1 MKKIIIT
8 CLLLASSFALLAQ
21 SDTLT
26 DKKIREQVLN
36 DIQMKLDRK
45 TKTLD
50 STVSRLD
57 AKVDNLDRA
66 IVSSRSASDKA
77 DKLLERVQS
86 LEKRQTT
93 LEESELNV
101 YQANYQSAVVNLVSM
116 DREIKP
122 LLLFDI
128 AKNFFSSV
136 TDVGNPM
143 NYPGYDLWFK
153 NFKAYVEEQKS
164 KEAHLLV
171 LSNLITLTGDIAKGA
186 PLAGPLAQS
195 MFQGIGSYINSLN
208 KNKKEL
214 RAESEKMFVLT
225 AKLSQFTH
233 DKNLIDNEWQSITK
247 ELDGLQSLYDQTLN
261 KNLSLLN
268 ISKPEFQA
276 QFTKEYDANSR
287 VKYVQFLSQ
296 KAADLVTA
304 KRTTAPKE
312 WKEPIYYQEMDI
324 QSLKLRFGRIT
335 MRISENMDK
344 YTDLI
349 KKYKSDSDLGAK
361 ITGLETKLTELKDL
375 FDKTFDPV
383 DYISSANRMYK
394 VN

>member
-1 MKKIIIT
+1 MKRILRT
-8 CLLLASSFALLAQ
+8 CLLLINATSVFCQ
-21 SDTLT
+21 IDTLT
-26 DKKIREQVLN
+26 DKKIREQALTE
-36 DIQMKLDRK
+36 IQNKLDRK
-45 TKTLD
+45 TKSLD

-57 AKVDNLDRA
+57 AKLDNLDRA

-77 DKLLERVQS
+77 DKLYERVQS

-93 LEESELNV
+93 LEENELNV

-122 LLLFDI
+122 LLLFDV
-128 AKNFFSSV
+128 AKNFFSSM
-136 TDVGNPM
+136 TDAGNPM
-143 NYPGYDLWFK
+143 NYPGYDVWFK
-153 NFKAYVEEQKS
+153 TFKVYIEDQKS
-164 KEAHLLV
+164 KDSHLLV
-171 LSNLITLTGDIAKGA
+171 LSKLIALAGDITKGA
-186 PLAGPLAQS
+186 PFAGPLAQS
-195 MFQGIGSYINSLN
+195 MFQGIGSYINSLG

-214 RAESEKMFVLT
+214 RTESEKMFVLT

-261 KNLSLLN
+261 KNLTLLT
-268 ISKPEFQA
+268 ISKPDFQT

-287 VKYVQFLSQ
+287 VKYVQALSQ
-296 KAADLVTA
+296 KASDFVFAQKAVH
-304 KRTTAPKE
+304 PKD
-312 WKEPIYYQEMDI
+312 WKEPVYYQEMDI

-349 KKYKSDSDLGAK
+349 KKYKSDADLGAK
-361 ITGLETKLTELKDL
+361 ITSLESKLTELKDL
-375 FDKTFDPV
+375 FDKTFDPI

>member
-1 MKKIIIT
+1 MPLTIFSQT
-8 CLLLASSFALLAQ
+8 
-21 SDTLT
+21 DTLT
-26 DKKIREQVLN
+26 DKQIREHALGE
-36 DIQMKLDRK
+36 IQNKFDKK
-45 TKTLD
+45 TKSLD

-57 AKVDNLDRA
+57 AKLDNLDRA

-77 DKLLERVQS
+77 DKLLERVQA
-86 LEKRQTT
+86 LEKRQAT

-101 YQANYQSAVVNLVSM
+101 CQANYQSAIVNLVSM

-128 AKNFFSSV
+128 SRNFFSAL
-136 TDVGNPM
+136 TDAGNPM
-143 NYPGYDLWFK
+143 NYPAYRTWFK
-153 NFKAYVEEQKS
+153 TFKAYVEEQKS

-171 LSNLITLTGDIAKGA
+171 LSNLMLLTGDLSKGA
-186 PLAGPLAQS
+186 PFAGPLAQS
-195 MFQGIGSYINSLN
+195 MFQGIGSYINSLG

-225 AKLSQFTH
+225 AKLSQFTY

-268 ISKPEFQA
+268 ISKPEFQFL
-276 QFTKEYDANSR
+276 FTKEYDANNR
-287 VKYVQFLSQ
+287 VKYVQALSQ
-296 KAADLVTA
+296 KASDLVA
-304 KRTTAPKE
+304 ARKSAAPKD

-335 MRISENMDK
+335 MRVSENMDK
-344 YTDLI
+344 YNDLI
-349 KKYKSDSDLGAK
+349 KKYKSDPDLGAK
-361 ITGLETKLTELKDL
+361 VTGLETKLSELKDL
-375 FDKTFDPV
+375 FDKTFDPI
-383 DYISSANRMYK
+383 DYINAATRMYK